1 MSTSHLLQYSRFLSF
16 ALLAGGLAACQ
27 AAPAPASATEPT
39 TAGSATPSP
48 VEESPVIDHEVVAID
63 GATVSLS
70 DYRGT
75 VMLIVNTAS
84 QCGYT
89 PQLAGLQELHT
100 RYAERGFTVL
110 GFPCNDF
117 GGQEPGSAEEIQTFC
132 SGQYG
137 VTFPLFDKVAITRGE
152 PSPLYRTLQE
162 QTPEGIRGPVR
173 WNFTKFLVGADGRV
187 IARFESGVAPDS
199 PELIAAIEAA
209 LPR

>member
-1 MSTSHLLQYSRFLSF
+1 M
-16 ALLAGGLAACQ
+16 
-27 AAPAPASATEPT
+27 
-39 TAGSATPSP
+39 
-48 VEESPVIDHEVVAID
+48 IDHEVVAID

-70 DYRGT
+70 DYRGS

-84 QCGYT
+84 RCGYT

-100 RYAERGFTVL
+100 RFADRGFTVL

-117 GGQEPGSAEEIQTFC
+117 GGQEPGSPEEIQAFC
-132 SGQYG
+132 SAQYG
-137 VTFPLFDKVAITRGE
+137 VNFPLFDKVAITRGE

-162 QTPEGIRGPVR
+162 ETAEGVRGPVR
-173 WNFTKFLVGADGRV
+173 WNFTKFLVGTDGHV
-187 IARFESGVAPDS
+187 LARFESGVAPDS

>member
-1 MSTSHLLQYSRFLSF
+1 
-16 ALLAGGLAACQ
+16 
-27 AAPAPASATEPT
+27 
-39 TAGSATPSP
+39 
-48 VEESPVIDHEVVAID
+48 VIDHEVVAID

-70 DYRGT
+70 DYRGS

-89 PQLAGLQELHT
+89 PQLAGLQELQT
-100 RYAERGFTVL
+100 RFADRGFTVL

-117 GGQEPGSAEEIQTFC
+117 GGQEPGSPEEIQAFC

-137 VTFPLFDKVAITRGE
+137 VSFPLFDKVAITRGE

-162 QTPEGIRGPVR
+162 ETPEGIRGPVR
-173 WNFTKFLVGADGRV
+173 WNFTKFLVGTDGRV

-199 PELIAAIEAA
+199 EELIAAIEAA